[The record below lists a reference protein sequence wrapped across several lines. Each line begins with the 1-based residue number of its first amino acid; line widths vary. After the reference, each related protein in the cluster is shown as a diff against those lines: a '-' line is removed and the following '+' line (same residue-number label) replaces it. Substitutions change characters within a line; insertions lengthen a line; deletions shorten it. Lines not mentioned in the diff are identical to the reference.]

1 MKEFDEAV
9 RRIRKAL
16 WSVFAISGVTSVL
29 MLALPFYMMQVF
41 IRVLPSRSV
50 ETLLVLSL
58 LAAVAFIALAV
69 FDALRQA
76 ILARVAVLYESLLS
90 GPVVYAHF
98 LDGSRDPSSGSELIA
113 DIRQVRSFLGSKA
126 PASIAEA
133 PFIPVFLF
141 VIFMIAIPL
150 GLLITVGMGVMIL
163 MAIMQQSA
171 MKRGIEIQ
179 SESQR
184 DSNRLLQS
192 HIDQAE
198 IVRVHGLQKTAIDRW
213 GHSSAEN
220 LTSYVD
226 LQTVG
231 GVYGGISK
239 AIRFGLQAAIL
250 GFGAYLAI
258 QGEISAIVVFAAMMI
273 GGRALAP
280 LDGLVGSWSALTSAL
295 AAHKRVRKAMET
307 FEVESDPT
315 ELPAPKGEIQVE
327 KLVYASPASPEAI
340 IKRIGFT
347 VPANSSVGIVGP
359 SGAGKSTLLR
369 LLAGAIA
376 PSGGAVRLDGAD
388 LRNWNRMQL
397 GPYIGYVPQAVE
409 FFPGT
414 VGQNIARFD
423 PEATDEL
430 IVTAAKHAGVH
441 DMILRFPK
449 GYDTMIGASGFRPSG
464 GQKQLLAIARA
475 LYRDPKLLFL
485 DEPNSNLDQ
494 YGDNI
499 LVGALKSARERGA
512 TIVLVTQRPILLNA
526 TDRVLVLRD
535 GMIEDYGPR
544 EEVVAKLSK
553 PARAISQ
560 KDQRPPK
567 PAVGQNQVA
576 AGQAPAQVTQNTTQ
590 NAAQGSSQPAQ
601 ITATVS

>member
-1 MKEFDEAV
+1 MNEFDEAT
-9 RRIRKAL
+9 RRIRRAL
-16 WSVFAISGVTSVL
+16 WSVLAISGVTSVL

-41 IRVLPSRSV
+41 VRVLPSRSL

-58 LAAVAFIALAV
+58 LVGVAFAALAL

-76 ILARVAVLYESLLS
+76 ILARVAALYESLLS
-90 GPVVYAHF
+90 GPIVYAHF
-98 LDGSRDPSSGSELIA
+98 LDGSRDPSSGSELIS
-113 DIRQVRSFLGSKA
+113 DVRQVRAFLGSKA
-126 PASIAEA
+126 PAAIAEA
-133 PFIPVFLF
+133 PFIPVFLL
-141 VIFMIAIPL
+141 VIYLVAIPL
-150 GLLITVGMGVMIL
+150 GLLITAGMGIMIL

-171 MKRGIEIQ
+171 MRRGIEIQ
-179 SESQR
+179 SDSQR
-184 DSNRLLQS
+184 QSNRLLQS
-192 HIDQAE
+192 HIDQSE
-198 IVRVHGLQKTAIDRW
+198 IVRVLGLQKTAIDRW
-213 GHSSAEN
+213 GASSADN
-220 LTSYVD
+220 LSSYVD

-258 QGEISAIVVFAAMMI
+258 HGEISAIVVFAAMMI

-280 LDGLVGSWSALTSAL
+280 LDGLVGSWSALTTAL
-295 AAHKRVRKAMET
+295 DAHRRVREAMQE
-307 FEVESDPT
+307 FRVDDELT
-315 ELPAPKGEIQVE
+315 ELPEPRGEIRVE
-327 KLVYASPASPEAI
+327 KLVYAAPGSPEPI
-340 IKRIGFT
+340 IKGIGFT
-347 VPANSSVGIVGP
+347 VAPNSSVGIVGP

-369 LLAGAIA
+369 LLAGAVT
-376 PSGGAVRLDGAD
+376 PTRGSVRLDGAD

-397 GPYIGYVPQAVE
+397 GPHIGYVPQAVE

-423 PEATDEL
+423 PEVLDDE
-430 IVTAAKHAGVH
+430 VVAAARNAGIH

-449 GYDTMIGASGFRPSG
+449 GYDTQLGPTSFRPSG

-475 LYRDPKLLFL
+475 LYRNPKLLFL

-499 LVGALKSARERGA
+499 LVGALKAARERGA
-512 TIVLVTQRPILLNA
+512 TIVLVTQRPVLLNA
-526 TDRVLVLRD
+526 TDHVLVLRD
-535 GMIEDYGPR
+535 GMIDDYGPR

-560 KDQRPPK
+560 SVPAKVSK
-567 PAVGQNQVA
+567 PAPQVA
-576 AGQAPAQVTQNTTQ
+576 ARQSVTNQA
-590 NAAQGSSQPAQ
+590 AAQPSQ
-601 ITATVS
+601 ITTTVTTAS